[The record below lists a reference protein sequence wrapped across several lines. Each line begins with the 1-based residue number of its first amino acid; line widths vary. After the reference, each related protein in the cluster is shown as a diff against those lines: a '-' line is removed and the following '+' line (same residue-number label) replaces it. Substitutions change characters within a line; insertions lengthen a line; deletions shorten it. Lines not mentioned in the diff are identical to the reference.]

1 MKLNKLFKLINVA
14 IVLTTVAGLDSN
26 EEDVLEALSEL
37 GASLNG
43 NSVPFGASKNVVP
56 ALQNLAEEQ
65 DKLSSFQSI
74 DWNKFIGQN
83 WDKYMSQL
91 EDADSRTFGDVDK
104 TLLTLYKDNL
114 QCYEVFSKSIAEIY
128 IGFMKFFDKQRG
140 KTDLSSFEEYYTF
153 ESFCQNETNFIDNVQ
168 RLGNYLL
175 GSGDCDVLQKL
186 YEGNVSS
193 NIWQGWRDNID
204 DKAGY
209 LVMYLTEGIITANAC
224 QNIIVNK
231 EGYDPNSEESLSR
244 QEKLGQINPMLSQ
257 AISRT
262 LEYDQKALTSVE
274 ETLQTNLRQL
284 LKEYSGLSLEVM
296 ALNVNQYQLAT
307 IYGDYLWEMSVVY
320 GNTSSED
327 YYGECWNCV
336 KMEEGDFDALVA
348 WLPVDSDSS
357 ISNNALEQIEY
368 TEGTSDS
375 DLAAQIWNELG
386 NCVSGAAWVK
396 NNVPA
401 YFSNLF
407 EDRFVGSR
415 EENITIV
422 VWGVE
427 EICNGRP
434 PV

>member
-1 MKLNKLFKLINVA
+1 MEITTIIRYARQQSLFKRQNKIKSKNKSILIVYDSQQMKLNKLFKLINVA

-114 QCYEVFSKSIAEIY
+114 QCYEVFSKNY
-128 IGFMKFFDKQRG
+128 
-140 KTDLSSFEEYYTF
+140 
-153 ESFCQNETNFIDNVQ
+153 VQ